1 MIVFY
6 EMVPCFK
13 SLKITT
19 EWDAL
24 MCPLLVKKQVILMIL
39 ESTMILKRQT
49 WIVILSSSFSPF
61 AFFLVLFLIPLN
73 WEK

>member
-1 MIVFY
+1 
-6 EMVPCFK
+6 
-13 SLKITT
+13 
-19 EWDAL
+19 

-49 WIVILSSSFSPF
+49 WIVILYSSFFPF

-73 WEK
+73 